1 MYDEFDIE
9 MLDDSEEFL
18 DSFIENFG
26 DEIIKQESM
35 TTIRNELRFRQLMFA
50 YEVLKRFVDGNNVT
64 VSYKLYEPFKE
75 MGSVSVEGEN
85 LEFRN
90 TEWFARAAEFAT
102 NTEIYPLNNN
112 RVRVTL
118 TFHNLTVP
126 IE

>member
-26 DEIIKQESM
+26 DEIIKQESV